1 MKELLSWILEM
12 CEAGRCENI
21 LLSRRHAEWRR
32 WIRLGDG
39 CWSEMCMEEV
49 FGTEWCADEEGS
61 VVVVDVEGKGVCYM
75 CEEYD
80 DLWE

>member
-1 MKELLSWILEM
+1 MM
-12 CEAGRCENI
+12 RAGLDMGEEGEGRSDGN
-21 LLSRRHAEWRR
+21 EWRR
-32 WIRLGDG
+32 WIRLFDG

-49 FGTEWCADEEGS
+49 SGTEWRADEERS
-61 VVVVDVEGKGVCYM
+61 VVEAEGKGVCYM